1 MSCDKY
7 ARMVIK
13 RGAGLPT
20 IPVST
25 DHRNG
30 DWIATDIYE
39 GELYQDTNTGVV
51 YTRLGAVIRIV
62 NGTYKQ
68 YKALLT
74 QTGTSAPAVQVK
86 ENTLSGTLVWT
97 RSAQGVYH
105 GTLTG
110 EFGADETFV
119 LIQNR
124 TATSVTSAYRKSADI
139 IEVSTTDTAFALQDA
154 LLTSTSILIEVYA

>member
-1 MSCDKY
+1 
-7 ARMVIK
+7 MVIK
-13 RGAGLPT
+13 RGASAPT

-30 DWIATDIYE
+30 DWLDTDIYE
-39 GELYQDTNTGVV
+39 GELYQDTTTGIM
-51 YTRLGAVIRIV
+51 YTRLGSLIRV
-62 NGTYKQ
+62 VGGAQKAT

-86 ENTLSGTLVWT
+86 QNELSGTLVWT

-119 LIQNR
+119 MIQNR
-124 TATSVTSAYRKSADI
+124 NETSVTSAQRISANV
-139 IEVSTTDTAFALQDA
+139 IEVRTTDTAFALQDA
-154 LLTSTSILIEVYA
+154 LLTSTSILIEVFV